1 MAVEA
6 KGSIDEWRVK
16 EGMILAAI
24 LFNLGGRKVTDHGI
38 ADQIRR
44 ISSEFR
50 SVPVVILADTE
61 DLAQILAALECG
73 A

>member
-1 MAVEA
+1 MEDHELGMAVEA

-38 ADQIRR
+38 A
-44 ISSEFR
+44 
-50 SVPVVILADTE
+50 
-61 DLAQILAALECG
+61 
-73 A
+73 